1 MLALKR
7 PVLGP
12 VFAVTYDGR
21 AVRGKVGPCPLVLLR
36 LLSLSKEIVPIS
48 RLLSSA
54 ALKNTLWVEGCV
66 EPALSH
72 EWEDLKSLPKGSQP
86 CREGLFPSW
95 AT

>member
-12 VFAVTYDGR
+12 VFAVTYDGT
-21 AVRGKVGPCPLVLLR
+21 AVRGKVGPCPLV
-36 LLSLSKEIVPIS
+36 LSLSKEIVPIS

-54 ALKNTLWVEGCV
+54 SLKNILWVEGCV